1 MFIKMLFTDPRTFAA
16 SILIVV
22 FSITLHEFLHAWVA
36 LKMGDPTAADR
47 GHLTM
52 NPFKQMGI
60 ISLVMLCFIGLAWG
74 QVPINPYN
82 LNTRKKRIAVAL
94 AGVAGNLL
102 LVLAFSLLALTVM
115 VKLPEQIFAVKMLIY
130 GAVINMVLFIINIM
144 PIPGFDGF
152 NVLREY
158 IHINSAK
165 MAEKANVFFFVLAM
179 LLFVFIDKISEFA
192 TTLVFHL
199 IQTLANTMDFS

>member
-1 MFIKMLFTDPRTFAA
+1 MFIKMLFTDPRFFAA

-22 FSITLHEFLHAWVA
+22 FSICLHEFLHAWTA
-36 LKMGDPTAADR
+36 LKMGDPTAADH

-60 ISLVMLCFIGLAWG
+60 ISLLMLCFIGLAWG
-74 QVPINPYN
+74 QVPVNPCN

-94 AGVAGNLL
+94 AGVAGNLF
-102 LVLAFSLLALTVM
+102 LVIAFSILSLIVM
-115 VKLPEQIFAVKMLIY
+115 TALPEETFAARMLIY

-152 NVLREY
+152 NIVREY
-158 IHINSAK
+158 IRINSVK

-179 LLFVFIDKISEFA
+179 LLFVFIDRISEFA
-192 TTLVFHL
+192 TGVVFRL
-199 IQTLANTMDFS
+199 IQTLAKTLGLS

>member
-1 MFIKMLFTDPRTFAA
+1 MLFTDPRFFAA

-22 FSITLHEFLHAWVA
+22 FSICLHEFLHAWTA
-36 LKMGDPTAADR
+36 LKMGDPTAADH

-60 ISLVMLCFIGLAWG
+60 ISLLMLCFIGLAWG
-74 QVPINPYN
+74 QVPVNPSN

-94 AGVAGNLL
+94 AGVAGNLF
-102 LVLAFSLLALTVM
+102 LVIAFSILSLIVM
-115 VKLPEQIFAVKMLIY
+115 TALPEETFAARMLIY

-152 NVLREY
+152 NIVREY
-158 IHINSAK
+158 IRINSVK
-165 MAEKANVFFFVLAM
+165 MVEKANVFFFVLAM
-179 LLFVFIDKISEFA
+179 LLFVFIDRISEFS
-192 TTLVFHL
+192 TGVVFRL
-199 IQTLANTMDFS
+199 IQTLAKTLGLS